1 MRAMLRELSQ
11 GDDPKQTLLDAIG
24 DISGCQILHN
34 LVLACTYIEPEK
46 TKGGIIRPDRTQG
59 ENRFQGKAFLVLQ
72 MGPLAF
78 VDDSIAKF
86 GGIKIEPGDWVF
98 ARPSDGWEMFF
109 VHKDGNKGIPC
120 RVFEDTHIKAR
131 IADPAMIY

>member
-24 DISGCQILHN
+24 DISGCEMLHN
-34 LVLACTYIEPEK
+34 LVLTCTYIAPEK
-46 TKGGIIRPDRTQG
+46 TKGGIILTDRSQG
-59 ENRFQGKAFLVLQ
+59 ENRFQGKAFLVLR

-78 VDDSIAKF
+78 VDDNIAKF
-86 GGIKIEPGDWVF
+86 GGMTIGLGDWVF

-109 VHKDGNKGIPC
+109 RHKNSGKGIPC